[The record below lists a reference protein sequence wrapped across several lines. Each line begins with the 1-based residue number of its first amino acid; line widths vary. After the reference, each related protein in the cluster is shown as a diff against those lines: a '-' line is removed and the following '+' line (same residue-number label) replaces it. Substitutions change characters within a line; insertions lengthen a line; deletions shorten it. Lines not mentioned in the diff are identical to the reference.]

1 MTRCTAVGRCFSP
14 CEDASERRVRR
25 NRPIDSA
32 PRMIIESFTSDAPD
46 RNTFLSCMR
55 HSARGKMFRI
65 ATWIRCPLLLQQAA
79 GACGLSLSADGLRIR
94 EEPWLQPRYPHLH
107 DARPPAG
114 HCMSGTG
121 QPFRGEATIATKSG
135 PGGLEAQH
143 HQLER
148 SNAWAASRGGPS
160 RTRGCHIRRALPTRC
175 HRQTATCHRI
185 GQGPCRRADPR
196 ASRRAPESTPRTR
209 AGGGVRS
216 QRQPADPPRFRQLRH
231 RQPQERLDRR
241 SGARRHRK

>member
-1 MTRCTAVGRCFSP
+1 MPQRTR
-14 CEDASERRVRR
+14 
-25 NRPIDSA
+25 
-32 PRMIIESFTSDAPD
+32 D
-46 RNTFLSCMR
+46 RSTFLSCTR
-55 HSARGKMFRI
+55 HCVAR
-65 ATWIRCPLLLQQAA
+65 THLHLRCAPLPEVVRGFPLRSPSRRLCSKRSGQQ
-79 GACGLSLSADGLRIR
+79 CRLSLSADGLRIR
-94 EEPWLQPRYPHLH
+94 EEPWLQRRYPHLH

-148 SNAWAASRGGPS
+148 SNAGAASRGGPI

-209 AGGGVRS
+209 AGGGLRP
-216 QRQPADPPRFRQLRH
+216 QRHADPARSRQLRH
-231 RQPQERLDRR
+231 RQPQERLDHR
-241 SGARRHRK
+241 SGARRPRK

>member
-1 MTRCTAVGRCFSP
+1 MPQRTR
-14 CEDASERRVRR
+14 
-25 NRPIDSA
+25 
-32 PRMIIESFTSDAPD
+32 D
-46 RNTFLSCMR
+46 RSTFLSCMR
-55 HSARGKMFRI
+55 HCVAPRHLQLRCAPSEFKKTWSSADF
-65 ATWIRCPLLLQQAA
+65 PLLRSPSPSAPAAASSSGQQ
-79 GACGLSLSADGLRIR
+79 CRLSLSADGLRIR

-148 SNAWAASRGGPS
+148 SNAGAASRGGPI

-185 GQGPCRRADPR
+185 GRRADPR

-209 AGGGVRS
+209 AGGGLRP
-216 QRQPADPPRFRQLRH
+216 QRHADPARSRQLRH
-231 RQPQERLDRR
+231 RQPQERLDHR
-241 SGARRHRK
+241 SGARRPRK

>member
-1 MTRCTAVGRCFSP
+1 MPQRTR
-14 CEDASERRVRR
+14 
-25 NRPIDSA
+25 
-32 PRMIIESFTSDAPD
+32 D
-46 RNTFLSCMR
+46 RSTFLSCMR
-55 HSARGKMFRI
+55 HCVARTHLHLRCAPSEFRKYQVVRGFPPSSQPFPSAPAAASSSG
-65 ATWIRCPLLLQQAA
+65 QQ
-79 GACGLSLSADGLRIR
+79 CRLSLSADGLRIR

-148 SNAWAASRGGPS
+148 SNAGAASRGGPI

-209 AGGGVRS
+209 AGGGLRP
-216 QRQPADPPRFRQLRH
+216 QRHADPARSRQLRH
-231 RQPQERLDRR
+231 RQPQERLDHR

>member
-1 MTRCTAVGRCFSP
+1 MPQRTR
-14 CEDASERRVRR
+14 
-25 NRPIDSA
+25 
-32 PRMIIESFTSDAPD
+32 D
-46 RNTFLSCMR
+46 RSTFLSCMR
-55 HSARGKMFRI
+55 HCVARTHLHLRCAPSEFEKKLEVVRGFPPSSQPFPSAPAAASSSG
-65 ATWIRCPLLLQQAA
+65 QQ
-79 GACGLSLSADGLRIR
+79 CRLSLSADGLRIR
-94 EEPWLQPRYPHLH
+94 EEPWLQRRYPRLH

-148 SNAWAASRGGPS
+148 SNAGAASRGGPI

-209 AGGGVRS
+209 AGGGLRP
-216 QRQPADPPRFRQLRH
+216 QRQPADPPRL
-231 RQPQERLDRR
+231 RLDRC